1 MNALEKILEAFPE
14 ETFLKADGLDHAVIG
29 MEYRSM
35 RLIYSQAKIIQILM
49 EEMTYEDAVEFY
61 EFNIAG
67 SYMGDK
73 TPIFNHDLICQ
84 DF

>member
-49 EEMTYEDAVEFY
+49 EEMTY
-61 EFNIAG
+61 
-67 SYMGDK
+67 
-73 TPIFNHDLICQ
+73 
-84 DF
+84 